1 MDTSINVTIILMA
14 STQGLVPIG
23 YISWCPNEHFCPT
36 YLTKEKYELEENL
49 KILWFIL
56 SSKNETQK
64 GMGQQTQGH
73 TVSSETK
80 IDSNS
85 SHLTLRPCSF
95 LCSILCCPRL
105 TQTHVKLWPGPWKIS
120 LLYLYFSLHCSSW
133 LLAVQSEYTSFRH
146 TYRGRNYHGFA
157 RRHPW
162 TSDPSLNNKS

>member
-1 MDTSINVTIILMA
+1 MEVWFVGTVLQRPLREDESWMDTSINVTIILMA

-95 LCSILCCPRL
+95 LCFILRCPRL

-120 LLYLYFSLHCSSW
+120 LLYCISVCTV
-133 LLAVQSEYTSFRH
+133 A
-146 TYRGRNYHGFA
+146 HGY
-157 RRHPW
+157 
-162 TSDPSLNNKS
+162 